1 VQCPFVVHEGLI
13 PKELGPPDDGGA
25 FDFRRHGTCFA
36 QLRGANSEVS
46 LALAILAPHFTR
58 GRGVPVGQL
67 SFQMFWS
74 KFIRYAVLAGQIAL
88 AAGIAAIITM
98 VLKYAIG

>member
-1 VQCPFVVHEGLI
+1 
-13 PKELGPPDDGGA
+13 
-25 FDFRRHGTCFA
+25 
-36 QLRGANSEVS
+36 VS
-46 LALAILAPHFTR
+46 LALAILTPHFTR

-74 KFIRYAVLAGQIAL
+74 KFIRCVVLAGKIAL
-88 AAGIAAIITM
+88 AAVITT

>member
-1 VQCPFVVHEGLI
+1 
-13 PKELGPPDDGGA
+13 
-25 FDFRRHGTCFA
+25 
-36 QLRGANSEVS
+36 VS
-46 LALAILAPHFTR
+46 LALEIPAPHFTR
-58 GRGVPVGQL
+58 GRGLPVGQL